1 MNAPLPLTAFVSRRA
16 ELARRMGRGIAI
28 IPTAPE
34 RLRNRDSDYLYRF
47 DSYFYYLTGFAEPE
61 ALLVIIAGDTQQS
74 VRSILFCR
82 EKHPEREL
90 WEGFRFG
97 PEAARERFGF
107 DEAWSFAQLDEL
119 APKLLADQAALYY
132 APGADPGWDAR
143 IIGWLNRV
151 REQSRA
157 GITAPTEIHD
167 VRTLLDDMR
176 LRKDATELATMR
188 SAADISAEAH
198 IAAMRA
204 TRPGR
209 MEYEIEAELLYHFR
223 RRGAQFPAY
232 WPIVA
237 GGANACVLHY
247 RDNNQ
252 RLNDGDLLLIDA
264 GCELDGYA
272 SDVTRSFPVNG
283 KFSKPQREIYEL
295 VLAAQAEAIATT
307 RPGAGWN
314 DPHDAAVKV
323 LAEGFVKLGL
333 CQGPVERVIES
344 EDYRRFYMH
353 RTGHWLGLD
362 VHDAGE
368 YKVAGAWRA
377 LEPGMMLTVE
387 PGCYI
392 RPAENVPQAYWNI
405 GVRIEDDVL
414 VTSAGCEALTF
425 AAPRAVAEIEAVMRS
440 ALGCS

>member
-1 MNAPLPLTAFVSRRA
+1 MNAPLPLTAFASRRA
-16 ELARRMGRGIAI
+16 ELVQRMRRGVAI

-34 RLRNRDSDYLYRF
+34 RIRNRDSDYLYRF

-61 ALLVIIAGDTQQS
+61 ALLVIIAGDKP
-74 VRSILFCR
+74 RSILFCR
-82 EKHPEREL
+82 DKHPEREL

-97 PEAARERFGF
+97 PEAARERFAF
-107 DEAWSFAQLDEL
+107 DEACSFTQLDEL

-176 LRKDATELATMR
+176 LRKDAAELATMR
-188 SAADISAEAH
+188 SAADISADAH

-223 RRGAQFPAY
+223 RRGAQYPAY

-252 RLNDGDLLLIDA
+252 RLNEGDLLLIDA

-283 KFSKPQREIYEL
+283 KFSRPQHEIYEL
-295 VLAAQAEAIATT
+295 VLAAQAAAIAAT

-314 DPHDAAVKV
+314 APHDAAVQV

-333 CQGPVERVIES
+333 CEGPVERAIES

-377 LEPGMMLTVE
+377 LEPGMVLTVE

-392 RPAENVPQAYWNI
+392 RPDEKVPQAYWNI
-405 GVRIEDDVL
+405 GIRIEDDVL
-414 VTSAGCEALTF
+414 VTAGGCEIITAST
-425 AAPRAVAEIEAVMRS
+425 PKSVAEIEALVGRV
-440 ALGCS
+440 